1 MRLLAILLLGAA
13 GPIFSLWLWRR
24 MAHIQRIPVSRV
36 LFLMLAGALGALLA
50 SFVERRLLDLTDISL
65 RPSSGSAL
73 GALLF
78 MMLLSAPLEEAL
90 KVAAVWPHYA
100 RRKLTRGSLGATH
113 AVIAA
118 GGFVCVELVL
128 FFFLWERRQWLDVLR
143 ATITIPAHF
152 FFAGIWGYM
161 LGGSRRDRFFGL
173 VWLGCVALH
182 GIYDHIVQSRGPA
195 FMVVVV
201 PMQAMMIGGTW
212 LLLRAQRQDRGPSY
226 SARSIFEPASVASMR
241 VAISRR
247 GQRLMIP
254 WILFGVLVTVGVTLV
269 FLGVSVYLGHRFGID
284 FSLADEAGLQGA
296 IPIALLASALLL
308 AFPFSG
314 FLIARASGAVSV
326 LEPAW
331 ATGAAIGVV
340 LVLFSVTE
348 PTALVIALAI
358 APVGLALACVG
369 AWFGLERT

>member
-1 MRLLAILLLGAA
+1 
-13 GPIFSLWLWRR
+13 
-24 MAHIQRIPVSRV
+24 
-36 LFLMLAGALGALLA
+36 
-50 SFVERRLLDLTDISL
+50 
-65 RPSSGSAL
+65 
-73 GALLF
+73 
-78 MMLLSAPLEEAL
+78 
-90 KVAAVWPHYA
+90 
-100 RRKLTRGSLGATH
+100 
-113 AVIAA
+113 
-118 GGFVCVELVL
+118 
-128 FFFLWERRQWLDVLR
+128 
-143 ATITIPAHF
+143 
-152 FFAGIWGYM
+152 
-161 LGGSRRDRFFGL
+161 
-173 VWLGCVALH
+173 
-182 GIYDHIVQSRGPA
+182 
-195 FMVVVV
+195 
-201 PMQAMMIGGTW
+201 
-212 LLLRAQRQDRGPSY
+212 
-226 SARSIFEPASVASMR
+226 MR